1 MPLSPLA
8 ALSTKCAS
16 TALCY
21 LRSVSLWGVVIVLF
35 LFGILR
41 ARAAAVFEPRI
52 QQPTPA
58 TTTTTAKATSAPT
71 QATKTNK
78 KKKDI

>member
-16 TALCY
+16 TAVCY

-41 ARAAAVFEPRI
+41 ARAASVLEPRT
-52 QQPTPA
+52 QQPIPAITATATPP
-58 TTTTTAKATSAPT
+58 TTP
-71 QATKTNK
+71 QATKTTK
-78 KKKDI
+78 KEKKNNT

>member
-41 ARAAAVFEPRI
+41 ARAASVFEPRT

-58 TTTTTAKATSAPT
+58 TTTTTAKAT
-71 QATKTNK
+71 KTNK
-78 KKKDI
+78 KDT